1 MCSIPVD
8 EEEKAFLVMVDYD
21 DQESTYYISSKSA
34 FNLAKEYA
42 KSALLCI
49 GANRYQFKNGEP
61 VLDFVYSRSS

>member
-21 DQESTYYISSKSA
+21 DQESTYYINSKSA

-61 VLDFVYSRSS
+61 VLDFVDSRSS